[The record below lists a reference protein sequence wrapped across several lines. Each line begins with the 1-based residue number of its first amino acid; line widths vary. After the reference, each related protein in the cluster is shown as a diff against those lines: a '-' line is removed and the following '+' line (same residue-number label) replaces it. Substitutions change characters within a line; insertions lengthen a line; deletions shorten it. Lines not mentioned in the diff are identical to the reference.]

1 MNWKK
6 PTSAPYW
13 PRPELWTRR
22 PKRWASMLRP
32 CIANASSTT
41 CEQHP
46 MKLAMKLRTRLFLS
60 ISALI
65 TVALLGLLLGLV
77 SVMQM
82 AKSQEALIKHNF
94 VTLDLGLKLRQNLG
108 DQLVM
113 MLNEQPDRNALQQA
127 QEQFRELLAQ
137 GVEHDAQNSIDTGFD
152 QARVDYQQF
161 LQTYQQNRDGAPSLR
176 DDAALSDSFNKL
188 RNGLLAAHKQALTNI
203 NEAES
208 NSRERA
214 LWVAAL
220 LGLVGIAVL
229 GIGFIT
235 AHGIARRFG
244 APIEALAKAADNIGQ
259 GNFEV
264 TLPISSA
271 AEMNLLTRRFGI
283 MAEALRQHQATNIDE
298 LLAGQQRLQ
307 AVLDSIDD
315 GLLMIDRQGRLEHL
329 NPVAQRQLGWDEDRL
344 GQGLGEA
351 LQRPELDEQLYLT
364 LRGGTLDRAP
374 DDLSVEVDGETRLLT
389 YSLTPVSHTKG
400 HILGAVMVLH
410 DVTEQRAFERVR
422 SEFVLRAS
430 HELRT
435 PVTGMHMAF
444 GLLQERVHFPTESRE
459 ADLLNTV
466 NEEMQRLMQL
476 INDLL
481 NFSRYQN
488 GLQKLTLGPCD
499 VSEMLNNARQRFADQ
514 AEEQNIVIVV
524 EIQEPLPHLHAD
536 HTQLDRVLDN
546 LLDNALRHTP
556 QNGLIRLQAR
566 RHGERVIISV
576 EDNGEGIAYGQQGRI
591 FEPFVQVGRK
601 KGGAGLGLALCK
613 EIVQLHGGRM
623 GVYSRPTQGTQ
634 FYMALPL

>member
-1 MNWKK
+1 
-6 PTSAPYW
+6 
-13 PRPELWTRR
+13 
-22 PKRWASMLRP
+22 
-32 CIANASSTT
+32 
-41 CEQHP
+41 
-46 MKLAMKLRTRLFLS
+46 MKWAMKLRTRLFFS

-65 TVALLGLLLGLV
+65 TVALLGLALGLV

-82 AKSQEALIKHNF
+82 AKSQESLIHENF
-94 VTLDLGLKLRQNLG
+94 VSLDTGLKLRQNLG

-113 MLNEQPDRNALQQA
+113 MLNESPAQDKLEKLQS
-127 QEQFRELLAQ
+127 EFHELLAQ
-137 GVEHDAQNSIDTGFD
+137 GIEHDEQSNVDNGFL
-152 QARVDYQQF
+152 RVRSDYEKF
-161 LQTYQQNRDGAPSLR
+161 LQAYAQSRETQRALR
-176 DDAALSDSFNKL
+176 DNSELSERFNTL
-188 RNGLLAAHKQALTNI
+188 RNNLVAAHRQSLSNI
-203 NEAES
+203 SQVEAQ
-208 NSRERA
+208 SRERA
-214 LWVAAL
+214 LWVASL
-220 LGLVGIAVL
+220 LGLVGLAVL

-244 APIEALAKAADNIGQ
+244 APIEALAKAADNIGR

-264 TLPISSA
+264 TLPISPA
-271 AEMNLLTRRFGI
+271 EEMNLLTRRFGI
-283 MAEALRQHQATNIDE
+283 MAEALRQHQVTNVDE

-364 LRGGTLDRAP
+364 LRGGTLERAP
-374 DDLSVEVDGETRLLT
+374 EDLEIEVDGESRLLT

-444 GLLQERVHFPTESRE
+444 GLFRERAKFPADSRE
-459 ADLLNTV
+459 ADLLDTV

-488 GLQKLTLGPCD
+488 GLQKLTLAPCSID
-499 VSEMLNNARQRFADQ
+499 ELLEHTRLRFQDQ
-514 AEEQNIVIVV
+514 AQEQNIVLSI
-524 EIQEPLPHLHAD
+524 EAEEPLPRLHAD
-536 HTQLDRVLDN
+536 RAQLERVLDN

-556 QNGLIRLQAR
+556 ENGLIRLQAR

-623 GVYSRPTQGTQ
+623 GVYSRPGQGTQ

>member
-1 MNWKK
+1 
-6 PTSAPYW
+6 
-13 PRPELWTRR
+13 
-22 PKRWASMLRP
+22 
-32 CIANASSTT
+32 
-41 CEQHP
+41 

-82 AKSQEALIKHNF
+82 ARTQESLIQHNF
-94 VTLDLGLKLRQNLG
+94 AILDLGLKLRQNLG
-108 DQLVM
+108 DQLVLM
-113 MLNEQPDRNALQQA
+113 TGANRDQA
-127 QEQFRELLAQ
+127 ELERIQSQFEELLEEGSVQ
-137 GVEHDAQNSIDTGFD
+137 DTQQNVRNGFEKTKGDYRQFIDTWKQYGND
-152 QARVDYQQF
+152 VRGIRGVPQ
-161 LQTYQQNRDGAPSLR
+161 
-176 DDAALSDSFNKL
+176 LSDSFDNL
-188 RNGLLAAHKQALTNI
+188 RNGLLAVHRKALENI
-203 NEAES
+203 SSAEI
-208 NSRERA
+208 NSRDRA
-214 LWVAAL
+214 LWIAGL
-220 LGLVGIAVL
+220 LGLVGLAVL
-229 GIGFIT
+229 CIGFVT

-244 APIEALAKAADNIGQ
+244 APIEALAKAADRIGE
-259 GNFEV
+259 GDYEV

-271 AEMNLLTRRFGI
+271 AEMNLLTRRFGM

-315 GLLMIDRQGRLEHL
+315 GLLMIDRQGHLEHL
-329 NPVAQRQLGWDEDRL
+329 NPVAQRQLGWDESRL
-344 GQGLGEA
+344 GQSLGDA
-351 LQRPELDEQLYLT
+351 LGRPELDEQLHLV
-364 LRGGTLDRAP
+364 LRGGTLERAP
-374 DDLSVEVDGETRLLT
+374 EDLAIEIDGESRLLT
-389 YSLTPVSHTKG
+389 YSMTPVSHTKG

-444 GLLQERVHFPTESRE
+444 GLLQERLHFAPETRE

-466 NEEMQRLMQL
+466 TEEMQRLMQL

-488 GLQKLTLGPCD
+488 GLQKLKLAPCSIETLLEEARARFED
-499 VSEMLNNARQRFADQ
+499 KALEQDIVLMLDM
-514 AEEQNIVIVV
+514 
-524 EIQEPLPHLHAD
+524 QEPMPRLHAD
-536 HTQLDRVLDN
+536 QSQLERVLDN

-566 RHGERVIISV
+566 RHGERAIISV

-623 GVYSRPTQGTQ
+623 GVYSRPGQGTQ

>member
-1 MNWKK
+1 
-6 PTSAPYW
+6 
-13 PRPELWTRR
+13 
-22 PKRWASMLRP
+22 
-32 CIANASSTT
+32 
-41 CEQHP
+41 

-82 AKSQEALIKHNF
+82 AKTQESLIRSNF
-94 VTLDLGLKLRQNLG
+94 ITLDLGLKLRQSLG
-108 DQLVM
+108 DQLIL
-113 MLNEQPDRNALQQA
+113 MLHDTPDPVALNKAKQQY
-127 QEQFRELLAQ
+127 FKLLDE
-137 GVEHDAQNSIDTGFD
+137 GVAHEMSV
-152 QARVDYQQF
+152 ARVGGFSQAKADYLTF
-161 LQTYQQNRDGAPSLR
+161 LEAFEENESTPPSLR
-176 DDAALSDSFNKL
+176 NNEKLTTSFNVL
-188 RNGLLAAHKQALTNI
+188 RNGLISEHKRALENI
-203 NEAES
+203 NDTES
-208 NSRERA
+208 QSRERA
-214 LWVAAL
+214 LWIAGL
-220 LGLVGIAVL
+220 LGLVGLAVL
-229 GIGFIT
+229 IIGFIT

-244 APIEALAKAADNIGQ
+244 GPIEALAKAADKIGQ
-259 GNFEV
+259 GNFDV

-271 AEMNLLTRRFGI
+271 AEMNQLTRRFGI
-283 MAEALRQHQATNIDE
+283 MAEALRQHQATNVDE

-329 NPVAQRQLGWDEDRL
+329 NPVAQRQLGWDESRL

-351 LQRPELDEQLYLT
+351 LQRPELDEQLHLV
-364 LRGGTLDRAP
+364 LRGGNLEHAP
-374 DDLSVEVDGETRLLT
+374 DDLEVEVEGESRLLT
-389 YSLTPVSHTKG
+389 YSMTPVSHHQG

-435 PVTGMHMAF
+435 QVTGMHMAF
-444 GLLQERVHFPTESRE
+444 GLFQERAKFPPESRE

-488 GLQKLTLGPCD
+488 GLQKLTLAPCD
-499 VSEMLNNARQRFADQ
+499 INDLLEHARARFAELANAQNIDLLVEAQAQLPRLHADQ
-514 AEEQNIVIVV
+514 A
-524 EIQEPLPHLHAD
+524 
-536 HTQLDRVLDN
+536 QLERVLDN
-546 LLDNALRHTP
+546 LLGNALRHTSEGG
-556 QNGLIRLQAR
+556 QIRLQAR
-566 RHGERVIISV
+566 RHGERLIISV

-623 GVYSRPTQGTQ
+623 GVYSRPGQGTQ

>member
-1 MNWKK
+1 
-6 PTSAPYW
+6 
-13 PRPELWTRR
+13 
-22 PKRWASMLRP
+22 
-32 CIANASSTT
+32 
-41 CEQHP
+41 

-65 TVALLGLLLGLV
+65 TVALLGLVLGLV

-82 AKSQEALIKHNF
+82 ANTQEQSVRDNF
-94 VTLDLGLKLRQNLG
+94 ILLDLGLKLRQTLG
-108 DQLVM
+108 DQLII
-113 MLNEQPDRNALQQA
+113 MLDDNPDL
-127 QEQFRELLAQ
+127 
-137 GVEHDAQNSIDTGFD
+137 
-152 QARVDYQQF
+152 
-161 LQTYQQNRDGAPSLR
+161 
-176 DDAALSDSFNKL
+176 AALEASERQYLALIDQGIAHERKLDNTAASFSRAKADYVEFLEAFSASRQQPRQLTGIKDLTEKFNVL
-188 RNGLLAAHKQALTNI
+188 RNGLIEGYRQALTKI
-203 NEAES
+203 GETQDRA
-208 NSRERA
+208 RERA
-214 LWVAAL
+214 LWISGL
-220 LGLVGIAVL
+220 LGLVGFAVL
-229 GIGFIT
+229 VIGFIT
-235 AHGIARRFG
+235 AHGLARRFG
-244 APIEALAKAADNIGQ
+244 APIEALAAAADDIGQ

-264 TLPISSA
+264 TLPVSSA
-271 AEMNLLTRRFGI
+271 AELNLLTRRFGV
-283 MAEALRQHQATNIDE
+283 MAQALREHQATNVDE

-315 GLLMIDRQGRLEHL
+315 GLLMIDRQGQLEHL
-329 NPVAQRQLGWDEDRL
+329 NPVAQRQLGWDEARL

-351 LQRPELDEQLYLT
+351 LGRLELDEELHLV
-364 LRGGTLDRAP
+364 LRGGTLERAP
-374 DDLSVEVDGETRLLT
+374 EDLTIEVDGESRVLT
-389 YSLTPVSHTKG
+389 YSLTPVSHTQG

-444 GLLQERVHFPTESRE
+444 GLLQERLHFPPESRE

-466 NEEMQRLMQL
+466 TEEMQRLMQL

-488 GLQKLTLGPCD
+488 GLQKLTLAPCSID
-499 VSEMLNNARQRFADQ
+499 DLLEEARLRFAEQ
-514 AEEQNIVIVV
+514 AQAKGIELLVA
-524 EIQEPLPHLHAD
+524 IQGPLPRLHAD
-536 HTQLDRVLDN
+536 AAQLDRVLDN
-546 LLDNALRHTP
+546 LIDNAMRHTGEDG
-556 QNGLIRLQAR
+556 QIRLQAR

-623 GVYSRPTQGTQ
+623 GVYSRPGQGTQ
-634 FYMALPL
+634 FYMALSV

>member
-1 MNWKK
+1 
-6 PTSAPYW
+6 
-13 PRPELWTRR
+13 
-22 PKRWASMLRP
+22 
-32 CIANASSTT
+32 
-41 CEQHP
+41 

-82 AKSQEALIKHNF
+82 ARTQESLIQHNF
-94 VTLDLGLKLRQNLG
+94 AILDLGLKLRQNLG
-108 DQLVM
+108 DQLVLM
-113 MLNEQPDRNALQQA
+113 TGANRDQA
-127 QEQFRELLAQ
+127 ELERIQTQFEELLEEGSAQ
-137 GVEHDAQNSIDTGFD
+137 DTQQNVRNGFEKT
-152 QARVDYQQF
+152 RGDYQRFIETWKQYG
-161 LQTYQQNRDGAPSLR
+161 TDLR
-176 DDAALSDSFNKL
+176 GIRGNPQLSESFDNL
-188 RNGLLAAHKQALTNI
+188 RNGLLDVHRKALENI
-203 NEAES
+203 SSAEI
-208 NSRERA
+208 NSRDRA
-214 LWVAAL
+214 LWIAGL
-220 LGLVGIAVL
+220 LGLVGLAVL
-229 GIGFIT
+229 CIGFVT

-244 APIEALAKAADNIGQ
+244 APIEALAKAADRIGE
-259 GNFEV
+259 GDYEV

-283 MAEALRQHQATNIDE
+283 MAEALRQHQATNVDE

-329 NPVAQRQLGWDEDRL
+329 NPVAQRQLGWDESRL
-344 GQGLGEA
+344 GQSLGEA
-351 LQRPELDEQLYLT
+351 LSRPELDEQLHLV
-364 LRGGTLDRAP
+364 LRGGTLERAP
-374 DDLSVEVDGETRLLT
+374 EDLAIEIDGESRLLT
-389 YSLTPVSHTKG
+389 YSMTPVSHTKG

-444 GLLQERVHFPTESRE
+444 GLLQERLHFAPETRE

-466 NEEMQRLMQL
+466 TEEMQRLMQL

-488 GLQKLTLGPCD
+488 GLQKLKLAPCSIETLLEEARARFEEKAVEQD
-499 VSEMLNNARQRFADQ
+499 IVLMLDM
-514 AEEQNIVIVV
+514 
-524 EIQEPLPHLHAD
+524 QEPMPRLHAD
-536 HTQLDRVLDN
+536 QSQLERVLDN

-566 RHGERVIISV
+566 RHGERAIISV

-623 GVYSRPTQGTQ
+623 GVYSRPGQGTQ

>member
-1 MNWKK
+1 M
-6 PTSAPYW
+6 
-13 PRPELWTRR
+13 R
-22 PKRWASMLRP
+22 
-32 CIANASSTT
+32 
-41 CEQHP
+41 
-46 MKLAMKLRTRLFLS
+46 LAMKLRTRLFLS

-82 AKSQEALIKHNF
+82 ASSQEALIRNNF
-94 VTLDLGLKLRQNLG
+94 VTLDLGLKLRQSLG
-108 DQLVM
+108 DQM
-113 MLNEQPDRNALQQA
+113 MIMLSEKPDPVAFEASKQQYFQLLDDGIVQAKAGDEHQQGFERARTDYLSFLQAYDLSRDSTQVLSGNKELTEKLNALRNSLIA
-127 QEQFRELLAQ
+127 EQKR
-137 GVEHDAQNSIDTGFD
+137 
-152 QARVDYQQF
+152 
-161 LQTYQQNRDGAPSLR
+161 
-176 DDAALSDSFNKL
+176 ALD
-188 RNGLLAAHKQALTNI
+188 NI
-203 NEAES
+203 NATERQA
-208 NSRERA
+208 RERA
-214 LWVAAL
+214 LLVAGL
-220 LGLVGIAVL
+220 LGLVGLAVL
-229 GIGFIT
+229 IIGFVT
-235 AHGIARRFG
+235 AHAIAQRFG
-244 APIEALAKAADNIGQ
+244 APIEALAQAADNIGQ

-271 AEMNLLTRRFGI
+271 VEMNLLTKRFGI
-283 MAEALRQHQATNIDE
+283 MAEALREHQATNIDE

-315 GLLMIDRQGRLEHL
+315 GLLMIDRDGRLEHL
-329 NPVAQRQLGWDEDRL
+329 NPVAQRQLGWESDRL
-344 GQGLGEA
+344 GQGLGVA
-351 LQRPELDEQLYLT
+351 LERPELDDQLQLV
-364 LRGGTLDRAP
+364 LRGGTLERAP
-374 DDLSVEVDGETRLLT
+374 EDLSIEVDGESRLLT
-389 YSLTPVSHTKG
+389 FSLTPVSHTQG

-444 GLLQERVHFPTESRE
+444 GLFRERAHFAKDSRE
-459 ADLLNTV
+459 ADLLDTV

-488 GLQKLTLGPCD
+488 GLQKLTLAPCSIED
-499 VSEMLNNARQRFADQ
+499 LLEQARTRFAGQ
-514 AEEQNIVIVV
+514 AQEQGLELLV
-524 EIQEPLPHLHAD
+524 EVQGPLPRLQAD
-536 HTQLDRVLDN
+536 QPQLDRVLDN
-546 LLDNALRHTP
+546 LIDNALRHTATGG
-556 QNGLIRLQAR
+556 QIRLQAR

-623 GVYSRPTQGTQ
+623 GVYSRPGQGTQ
-634 FYMALPL
+634 FYMALSV

>member
-1 MNWKK
+1 
-6 PTSAPYW
+6 
-13 PRPELWTRR
+13 
-22 PKRWASMLRP
+22 
-32 CIANASSTT
+32 
-41 CEQHP
+41 

-77 SVMQM
+77 GVMQM
-82 AKSQEALIKHNF
+82 AKSQESLIGDNF
-94 VTLDLGLKLRQNLG
+94 TTLDLGLKLRQSLG
-108 DQLVM
+108 DQLII
-113 MLNEQPDRNALQQA
+113 MLSEKPDQAALQAARAHYQ
-127 QEQFRELLAQ
+127 ELLRE
-137 GVEHDAQNSIDTGFD
+137 GIDHEQNSDLRGGFA
-152 QARVDYQQF
+152 QARIDYEHF
-161 LQTYQQNRDGAPSLR
+161 LQVFDRSRNGMAGNDELTE
-176 DDAALSDSFNKL
+176 SFNTL
-188 RNGLLAAHKQALTNI
+188 RNGLIVEHRQALENI
-203 NEAES
+203 SATESEA
-208 NSRERA
+208 RDRA
-214 LWVAAL
+214 LLIAGL
-220 LGLVGIAVL
+220 LGVVGLAVL
-229 GIGFIT
+229 IVGFIT
-235 AHGIARRFG
+235 AHGIAQRFG
-244 APIEALAKAADNIGQ
+244 APIEALAKAADHIGQ

-271 AEMNLLTRRFGI
+271 DELNQLTRRFGI

-298 LLAGQQRLQ
+298 LLTGQQRLQ
-307 AVLDSIDD
+307 SVLDSIDD
-315 GLLMIDRQGRLEHL
+315 GLLMIDRQGHLEHL
-329 NPVAQRQLGWDEDRL
+329 NPVAQRQLGWDAERL
-344 GQGLGEA
+344 GQGLGDA
-351 LQRPELDEQLYLT
+351 LGRPELDEQLSLI
-364 LRGGTLDRAP
+364 LRGGSLERAP
-374 DDLSVEVDGETRLLT
+374 EDLEVEVEGESRLLT
-389 YSLTPVSHTKG
+389 YSLTPVSHPQG

-444 GLLQERVHFPTESRE
+444 GLLQERVHFDSESRE

-488 GLQKLTLGPCD
+488 GLQKLTLAPCD
-499 VSEMLNNARQRFADQ
+499 IEELLEKARERFADQ
-514 AEEQNIVIVV
+514 ALRQGIDLQIEVQP
-524 EIQEPLPHLHAD
+524 PLPRLHAD
-536 HTQLDRVLDN
+536 HPQLERVIDN
-546 LLDNALRHTP
+546 LLDNALRHTADGG
-556 QNGLIRLQAR
+556 QIRLQAR

-623 GVYSRPTQGTQ
+623 GVYSRPGQGTQ

>member
-1 MNWKK
+1 
-6 PTSAPYW
+6 
-13 PRPELWTRR
+13 
-22 PKRWASMLRP
+22 
-32 CIANASSTT
+32 
-41 CEQHP
+41 

-65 TVALLGLLLGLV
+65 TVALLGLVLGLV

-82 AKSQEALIKHNF
+82 ASTQEQSVRDNF
-94 VTLDLGLKLRQNLG
+94 ILLDLGLKLRQTLG
-108 DQLVM
+108 DQLII
-113 MLNEQPDRNALQQA
+113 MLDDNPDL
-127 QEQFRELLAQ
+127 
-137 GVEHDAQNSIDTGFD
+137 
-152 QARVDYQQF
+152 
-161 LQTYQQNRDGAPSLR
+161 
-176 DDAALSDSFNKL
+176 AALEASERQYLALIDQGIAHERKLDNTATSFSRAKADYVEFLEAFTASRQQPRQLTGIKDLTEKFNVL
-188 RNGLLAAHKQALTNI
+188 RNGLIDSYRQALTKI
-203 NEAES
+203 GETQDRA
-208 NSRERA
+208 RERA
-214 LWVAAL
+214 LWISGL
-220 LGLVGIAVL
+220 LGLVGFAVL
-229 GIGFIT
+229 VIGFIT
-235 AHGIARRFG
+235 AHGLARRFG
-244 APIEALAKAADNIGQ
+244 APIEALAAAADDIGQ

-264 TLPISSA
+264 TLPVSSA
-271 AEMNLLTRRFGI
+271 AELNLLTRRFGV
-283 MAEALRQHQATNIDE
+283 MAQALREHQATNVDE

-315 GLLMIDRQGRLEHL
+315 GLLMIDRQGQLEHL
-329 NPVAQRQLGWDEDRL
+329 NPVAQRQLGWDEARL

-351 LQRPELDEQLYLT
+351 LGRLELDEELHLV
-364 LRGGTLDRAP
+364 LRGGTLERAP
-374 DDLSVEVDGETRLLT
+374 EDLSIEVDGESRVLT
-389 YSLTPVSHTKG
+389 YSLTPVSHTQG

-444 GLLQERVHFPTESRE
+444 GLLQERLHFPPESRE

-466 NEEMQRLMQL
+466 TEEMQRLMQL

-488 GLQKLTLGPCD
+488 GLQKLTLAPCSID
-499 VSEMLNNARQRFADQ
+499 DLLEEARLRFAEQ
-514 AEEQNIVIVV
+514 AQAKGIELLVA
-524 EIQEPLPHLHAD
+524 IQGPLPRLHAD
-536 HTQLDRVLDN
+536 AAQLERVLDN
-546 LLDNALRHTP
+546 LIDNAMRHTGEDG
-556 QNGLIRLQAR
+556 QIRLQAR

-623 GVYSRPTQGTQ
+623 GVYSRPGQGTQ
-634 FYMALPL
+634 FYMALTV

>member
-1 MNWKK
+1 
-6 PTSAPYW
+6 
-13 PRPELWTRR
+13 
-22 PKRWASMLRP
+22 
-32 CIANASSTT
+32 
-41 CEQHP
+41 
-46 MKLAMKLRTRLFLS
+46 MKLTMKLRTRLFLS

-82 AKSQEALIKHNF
+82 AKTQEALIRNNF
-94 VTLDLGLKLRQNLG
+94 ITLDLGLKLRQTLG
-108 DQLVM
+108 DQLLI
-113 MLNEQPDRNALQQA
+113 MLNHNPDRTALDDSR
-127 QEQFRELLAQ
+127 QEYLALLEQ
-137 GVEHDAQNSIDTGFD
+137 GIEHERQNNVRNGFT
-152 QARVDYQQF
+152 QARDDYQRF
-161 LQTYQQNRDGAPSLR
+161 FEAFERADGSSAGVNGNTELTHR
-176 DDAALSDSFNKL
+176 FNTL
-188 RNGLLAAHKQALTNI
+188 RNGLIGEHKQALDNI
-203 NEAES
+203 NDIEHQAR
-208 NSRERA
+208 NRA
-214 LWVAAL
+214 LLIAGL
-220 LGLVGIAVL
+220 LGLVGLAVL
-229 GIGFIT
+229 IIGFIT

-244 APIEALAKAADNIGQ
+244 GPIEALAKAADNIGQ
-259 GNFEV
+259 GNFDV
-264 TLPISSA
+264 TLPLSAA

-283 MAEALRQHQATNIDE
+283 MAQALREHQATNIDE

-307 AVLDSIDD
+307 SVLDSIDD
-315 GLLMIDRQGRLEHL
+315 GLLMIDRQGHLEHL
-329 NPVAQRQLGWDEDRL
+329 NPVAQRQLGWDEERL
-344 GQGLGEA
+344 GQGLGSA
-351 LQRPELDEQLYLT
+351 LQRPELDEQLQLV
-364 LRGGTLDRAP
+364 LRGGTLERAP
-374 DDLSVEVDGETRLLT
+374 EDLSVEVDGESRLLT
-389 YSLTPVSHTKG
+389 YSLTPVSHPQG

-444 GLLQERVHFPTESRE
+444 GLLQERLRFPEESRE

-488 GLQKLTLGPCD
+488 GLQKLTLAPCTL
-499 VSEMLNNARQRFADQ
+499 EELLEQARNRFIGTATAQGIELQVELQ
-514 AEEQNIVIVV
+514 A
-524 EIQEPLPHLHAD
+524 PLPRLHAD
-536 HTQLDRVLDN
+536 RMQLERVLDN
-546 LLDNALRHTP
+546 LIDNALRHTAKG
-556 QNGLIRLQAR
+556 GLIRLQAR

-623 GVYSRPTQGTQ
+623 GVYSRPGQGTQ
-634 FYMALPL
+634 FYLALPL

>member
-1 MNWKK
+1 
-6 PTSAPYW
+6 
-13 PRPELWTRR
+13 
-22 PKRWASMLRP
+22 
-32 CIANASSTT
+32 
-41 CEQHP
+41 

-65 TVALLGLLLGLV
+65 TVALLGLVLGLV

-82 AKSQEALIKHNF
+82 ASTQEQSVRDNF
-94 VTLDLGLKLRQNLG
+94 ILLDLGLKLRQTLG
-108 DQLVM
+108 DQLII
-113 MLNEQPDRNALQQA
+113 MLDDKPDL
-127 QEQFRELLAQ
+127 
-137 GVEHDAQNSIDTGFD
+137 
-152 QARVDYQQF
+152 
-161 LQTYQQNRDGAPSLR
+161 
-176 DDAALSDSFNKL
+176 AALEASERQYLALIDQGIAHERKLDNTAVSFSRAKADYVEFLEAFTASRQQPRQLTGIKDLTEKFNVL
-188 RNGLLAAHKQALTNI
+188 RNGLIESYRQALTKI
-203 NEAES
+203 GETQDRA
-208 NSRERA
+208 RERA
-214 LWVAAL
+214 LWISGL
-220 LGLVGIAVL
+220 LGLVGFAVL
-229 GIGFIT
+229 VIGFIT
-235 AHGIARRFG
+235 AHGLARRFG
-244 APIEALAKAADNIGQ
+244 APIEALAAAADDIGQ

-264 TLPISSA
+264 TLPVSSA
-271 AEMNLLTRRFGI
+271 AELNLLTHRFGV
-283 MAEALRQHQATNIDE
+283 MAQALREHQATNVDE

-315 GLLMIDRQGRLEHL
+315 GLLMIDRQGQLEHL
-329 NPVAQRQLGWDEDRL
+329 NPVAQRQLGWDEARL

-351 LQRPELDEQLYLT
+351 LGRLELDEELHLV
-364 LRGGTLDRAP
+364 LRGGTLERAP
-374 DDLSVEVDGETRLLT
+374 EDLSIEVDGESRVLT
-389 YSLTPVSHTKG
+389 YSLTPVSHTQG

-444 GLLQERVHFPTESRE
+444 GLLQERLHFPPESRE

-466 NEEMQRLMQL
+466 TEEMQRLMQL

-488 GLQKLTLGPCD
+488 GLQKLTLAPCSID
-499 VSEMLNNARQRFADQ
+499 DLLEEARLRFAEQ
-514 AEEQNIVIVV
+514 AQAQGIELLVA
-524 EIQEPLPHLHAD
+524 IQGPLPRLHAD
-536 HTQLDRVLDN
+536 AAQLDRVLDN
-546 LLDNALRHTP
+546 LIDNAMRHTGEDG
-556 QNGLIRLQAR
+556 QIRLQAR

-623 GVYSRPTQGTQ
+623 GVYSRPGQGTQ
-634 FYMALPL
+634 FYMALTV

>member
-1 MNWKK
+1 
-6 PTSAPYW
+6 
-13 PRPELWTRR
+13 
-22 PKRWASMLRP
+22 
-32 CIANASSTT
+32 
-41 CEQHP
+41 

-82 AKSQEALIKHNF
+82 AATQEAMVRENF
-94 VTLDLGLKLRQNLG
+94 VTLDLGLKLRQTLG
-108 DQLVM
+108 DQLMVM
-113 MLNEQPDRNALQQA
+113 VNETPNPEAFESTRQHYLQLLDEGIAHEQEGNNDLYGFKQA
-127 QEQFRELLAQ
+127 KADYLDFLQAY
-137 GVEHDAQNSIDTGFD
+137 S
-152 QARVDYQQF
+152 QAREPTQV
-161 LQTYQQNRDGAPSLR
+161 LSGKE
-176 DDAALSDSFNKL
+176 ALTEKFNAL
-188 RNGLLAAHKQALTNI
+188 RNGLITEHKRALDNI
-203 NEAES
+203 NDTERKA
-208 NSRERA
+208 RERA
-214 LWVAAL
+214 LLIAGL
-220 LGLVGIAVL
+220 LGLVGLAVL
-229 GIGFIT
+229 IIGFVT
-235 AHGIARRFG
+235 AHAIARRFG
-244 APIEALAKAADNIGQ
+244 APIEALVQAADNIGQ

-264 TLPISSA
+264 TLPVSSA
-271 AEMNLLTRRFGI
+271 VEMNQLTKRFGI
-283 MAEALRQHQATNIDE
+283 MAEALREHQAMNVDE

-315 GLLMIDRQGRLEHL
+315 GLLMIDRDGHLEHL
-329 NPVAQRQLGWDEDRL
+329 NPVAQRQLGWDTDRL
-344 GQGLGEA
+344 GQGLGAA
-351 LQRPELDEQLYLT
+351 LERPELDEQLQLV
-364 LRGGTLDRAP
+364 LRGGTLERAP
-374 DDLSVEVDGETRLLT
+374 EDLSVEVDGESRLLT
-389 YSLTPVSHTKG
+389 YSLTPVSHTQG

-444 GLLQERVHFPTESRE
+444 GLFRERTKFPEDSRE
-459 ADLLNTV
+459 ADLLDTV

-488 GLQKLTLGPCD
+488 GLQKLTLAPCAIEDLLEQARGRFTGAAALKGIELLVEVQGP
-499 VSEMLNNARQRFADQ
+499 LPRLQADQ
-514 AEEQNIVIVV
+514 G
-524 EIQEPLPHLHAD
+524 
-536 HTQLDRVLDN
+536 QLDRVLDN
-546 LLDNALRHTP
+546 LIDNALRHTAEG
-556 QNGLIRLQAR
+556 GLIRLQAR

-623 GVYSRPTQGTQ
+623 GVYSRPGQGTQ
-634 FYMALPL
+634 FYMALAV

>member
-1 MNWKK
+1 
-6 PTSAPYW
+6 
-13 PRPELWTRR
+13 
-22 PKRWASMLRP
+22 
-32 CIANASSTT
+32 
-41 CEQHP
+41 
-46 MKLAMKLRTRLFLS
+46 MKWAMKLRTRLFFS

-65 TVALLGLLLGLV
+65 TVALLGLALGLV

-82 AKSQEALIKHNF
+82 AKSQESLIHENF
-94 VTLDLGLKLRQNLG
+94 VSLDTGLKLRQNLG

-113 MLNEQPDRNALQQA
+113 MLNEVPARDKLEKLQI
-127 QEQFRELLAQ
+127 EFRELLAQ
-137 GVEHDAQNSIDTGFD
+137 GVEHDEQSNADNGFLGV
-152 QARVDYQQF
+152 RSDYEKF
-161 LQTYQQNRDGAPSLR
+161 LQAYDQSRETPRALR
-176 DDAALSDSFNKL
+176 DNAELSERFNTLRNNLVAAHRQALSNISQVE
-188 RNGLLAAHKQALTNI
+188 AQA
-203 NEAES
+203 
-208 NSRERA
+208 RERA
-214 LWVAAL
+214 LWVASL
-220 LGLVGIAVL
+220 LGLVGLAVL

-244 APIEALAKAADNIGQ
+244 APIEALAKAADNIGR

-264 TLPISSA
+264 TLPISPA
-271 AEMNLLTRRFGI
+271 EEMNLLTRRFGI
-283 MAEALRQHQATNIDE
+283 MAEALRQHQVTNVDE

-364 LRGGTLDRAP
+364 LRGGTLERAP
-374 DDLSVEVDGETRLLT
+374 EDLEIEVDGESRLLT

-444 GLLQERVHFPTESRE
+444 GLFRERAKFPADSRE
-459 ADLLNTV
+459 SDLLDTV

-488 GLQKLTLGPCD
+488 GLQKLTLAPCSID
-499 VSEMLNNARQRFADQ
+499 ELLEHARLRFQDQ
-514 AEEQNIVIVV
+514 AQDKGIILSIEAE
-524 EIQEPLPHLHAD
+524 EPLPRLHAD
-536 HTQLDRVLDN
+536 RVQLERVLDN

-556 QNGLIRLQAR
+556 ENGLIRLQAR

-623 GVYSRPTQGTQ
+623 GVYSRPGQGTQ

>member
-1 MNWKK
+1 
-6 PTSAPYW
+6 
-13 PRPELWTRR
+13 
-22 PKRWASMLRP
+22 
-32 CIANASSTT
+32 
-41 CEQHP
+41 

-65 TVALLGLLLGLV
+65 TVALLGLILGLV

-82 AKSQEALIKHNF
+82 AKTQESLIRSNF
-94 VTLDLGLKLRQNLG
+94 VTLDLGVKLRQSLG
-108 DQLVM
+108 DQLIM
-113 MLNEQPDRNALQQA
+113 MLEKRPDPAALQASKQRYFDLLDQGIA
-127 QEQFRELLAQ
+127 HEQSD
-137 GVEHDAQNSIDTGFD
+137 GHTHGFE
-152 QARVDYQQF
+152 QAREDYQNL
-161 LQTYQQNRDGAPSLR
+161 LQAFDESQQNPSLPSSR
-176 DDAALSDSFNKL
+176 QKLTEAFNTL
-188 RNGLLAAHKQALTNI
+188 RNGLIVHHKLALENISTSEHK
-203 NEAES
+203 
-208 NSRERA
+208 SRERA
-214 LWVAAL
+214 LLVASL
-220 LGLVGIAVL
+220 LGLVGLAVL
-229 GIGFIT
+229 IIGFVT

-244 APIEALAKAADNIGQ
+244 APIEALAKAADKIGQ
-259 GNFEV
+259 GDFEV
-264 TLPISSA
+264 TLPISTA

-283 MAEALRQHQATNIDE
+283 MAEALRQHQATNVDE
-298 LLAGQQRLQ
+298 LLAGQQCLQ

-315 GLLMIDRQGRLEHL
+315 GLLMIDRQGQLEHL
-329 NPVAQRQLGWDEDRL
+329 NPVAQRQLGWDEERL

-351 LQRPELDEQLYLT
+351 LGRPEMDEQLHLV
-364 LRGGTLDRAP
+364 LRGGNLERAP
-374 DDLSVEVDGETRLLT
+374 EDLEVEVEGELRLLT
-389 YSLTPVSHTKG
+389 YSLTPVSHTEG

-444 GLLQERVHFPTESRE
+444 GLFRERAKFPAESRE
-459 ADLLNTV
+459 ADLLDTV

-499 VSEMLNNARQRFADQ
+499 VTDLLEHARARFAEPANAQRVELLVEAQSGLPRLYADQ
-514 AEEQNIVIVV
+514 A
-524 EIQEPLPHLHAD
+524 
-536 HTQLDRVLDN
+536 QLERVLDN
-546 LLDNALRHTP
+546 LLGNALRHTAEDG
-556 QNGLIRLQAR
+556 QIRLQAR

-623 GVYSRPTQGTQ
+623 GVYSRPGQGTQ

>member
-1 MNWKK
+1 
-6 PTSAPYW
+6 
-13 PRPELWTRR
+13 
-22 PKRWASMLRP
+22 
-32 CIANASSTT
+32 
-41 CEQHP
+41 

-82 AKSQEALIKHNF
+82 AKTQESLIRSNF
-94 VTLDLGLKLRQNLG
+94 ITLDLGLKLRQTLG
-108 DQLVM
+108 DQLM
-113 MLNEQPDRNALQQA
+113 IMLNEQPNTAALEDSKQHYFALLQQGIEH
-127 QEQFRELLAQ
+127 EQKEAVDSGFTQAKANYLSFLEAFERKENAPPQMRNNDELT
-137 GVEHDAQNSIDTGFD
+137 E
-152 QARVDYQQF
+152 R
-161 LQTYQQNRDGAPSLR
+161 
-176 DDAALSDSFNKL
+176 FNTL
-188 RNGLLAAHKQALTNI
+188 RNGLIAEHKKALENI
-203 NEAES
+203 NDTEHK
-208 NSRERA
+208 SRERA
-214 LWVAAL
+214 LLIAGL
-220 LGLVGIAVL
+220 LGLVGLAVL
-229 GIGFIT
+229 IIGFVT

-244 APIEALAKAADNIGQ
+244 GPIEALAKAADKIGQ

-283 MAEALRQHQATNIDE
+283 MAEALRQHQATNVDE

-329 NPVAQRQLGWDEDRL
+329 NPVAQRQLGWDENRL
-344 GQGLGEA
+344 GQGLGDA
-351 LQRPELDEQLYLT
+351 LARPELDEQLHLV
-364 LRGGTLDRAP
+364 LRGGNLERAP
-374 DDLSVEVDGETRLLT
+374 EDLEVEVEGELRLLT
-389 YSLTPVSHTKG
+389 YSLTPVSHTQG

-444 GLLQERVHFPTESRE
+444 GLFRERAKFPAESRE
-459 ADLLNTV
+459 ADLLDTV

-499 VSEMLNNARQRFADQ
+499 ISDLLEHARARFAEQ
-514 AEEQNIVIVV
+514 ANAQNIELLVEEQS
-524 EIQEPLPHLHAD
+524 PLPRLHAD
-536 HTQLDRVLDN
+536 RAQLERVLDN
-546 LLDNALRHTP
+546 LLGNALRHTADGG
-556 QNGLIRLQAR
+556 QIRLQAR
-566 RHGERVIISV
+566 RHGERVIVSV

-623 GVYSRPTQGTQ
+623 GVYSRPGQGTQ

>member
-1 MNWKK
+1 
-6 PTSAPYW
+6 
-13 PRPELWTRR
+13 
-22 PKRWASMLRP
+22 
-32 CIANASSTT
+32 
-41 CEQHP
+41 

-82 AKSQEALIKHNF
+82 AGTQETLVRNNF
-94 VTLDLGLKLRQNLG
+94 VTLDLGLKLRKTLG
-108 DQLVM
+108 DQLII
-113 MLNEQPDRNALQQA
+113 MLAEKPDPAAFEASKQNYFQLLDEGIAREREREGDGRQYGFTQAKADYLNFLQSLDPSNAMSGNA
-127 QEQFRELLAQ
+127 DFRE
-137 GVEHDAQNSIDTGFD
+137 
-152 QARVDYQQF
+152 R
-161 LQTYQQNRDGAPSLR
+161 
-176 DDAALSDSFNKL
+176 FNIL
-188 RNGLLAAHKQALTNI
+188 RNGLIAEHKQALDNI
-203 NEAES
+203 NAVQQEAR
-208 NSRERA
+208 NRA
-214 LWVAAL
+214 LLIAGL
-220 LGLVGIAVL
+220 LGLVGLAVL
-229 GIGFIT
+229 IIGFVT
-235 AHGIARRFG
+235 AHGIARRLG
-244 APIEALAKAADNIGQ
+244 GPIEVLAKAADNIGQ
-259 GNFEV
+259 GNYEV

-271 AEMNLLTRRFGI
+271 MEVNLLSRRFGL
-283 MAEALRQHQATNIDE
+283 MAEALREHQATNVDE

-315 GLLMIDRQGRLEHL
+315 GLLMIDREGHLEHL
-329 NPVAQRQLGWDEDRL
+329 NPVAQRQLGWDDDRL
-344 GQGLGEA
+344 GQGLGSA
-351 LQRPELDEQLYLT
+351 LERPELDAQLQLV
-364 LRGGTLDRAP
+364 LRGGTLERAP
-374 DDLSVEVDGETRLLT
+374 EDLSIEVDGESRLLT
-389 YSLTPVSHTKG
+389 YSLTPVSHTQG

-444 GLLQERVHFPTESRE
+444 GLFRERAKFPAESRE
-459 ADLLNTV
+459 ADLLDTV

-488 GLQKLTLGPCD
+488 GLQKLTLAPCSIED
-499 VSEMLNNARQRFADQ
+499 LLEQAQLRFAESAAQKGIALNVEVQSPLPRLQADQ
-514 AEEQNIVIVV
+514 A
-524 EIQEPLPHLHAD
+524 
-536 HTQLDRVLDN
+536 QLDRVLDN
-546 LLDNALRHTP
+546 LIDNALRHTARDG
-556 QNGLIRLQAR
+556 QIRLQAR

-623 GVYSRPTQGTQ
+623 GVYSRPGQGTQ
-634 FYMALPL
+634 FYMALAV